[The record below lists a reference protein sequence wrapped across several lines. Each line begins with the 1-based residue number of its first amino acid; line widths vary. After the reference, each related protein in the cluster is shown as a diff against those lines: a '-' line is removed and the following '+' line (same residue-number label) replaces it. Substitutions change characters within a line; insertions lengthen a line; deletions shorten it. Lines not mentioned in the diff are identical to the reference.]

1 MSAPSASSSAAIPPA
16 AADDERLLISDQ
28 KDASSIWAIKVPN
41 FLLRRWEEVQEG
53 GIELGRLL
61 VDNSTTPPKVT
72 LRLTHPNEH
81 EVEGQRAKRARYDT
95 EGIPDEFD
103 VNIPV
108 ERSKNTYVF
117 SETKKVYEKGSGSGS
132 GDGGAGGEDVKPGVK
147 AYVPRDAWGRKKRD
161 KANPKLVARVDHEGH
176 VQPVRNAKYLQLV
189 KERGLDAEKSKRP
202 IVRMEDT
209 GLSQAEQNQLASGF
223 KSANSK
229 FGSNM
234 ILSNKPS
241 GERFARLER
250 HELTDRIFQCFRDH
264 PYWALTSLKQTLEQP
279 EAWLREVLKDVSEQ
293 VKDGQYQ
300 GYWQLKAVWKEGNF
314 NGTQGEGV
322 KGEVKDEDGLEPSV
336 MSEIM
341 DDDEVDDDDD
351 DDMEEVI

>member
-1 MSAPSASSSAAIPPA
+1 MSAPSASTSAAIPPA
-16 AADDERLLISDQ
+16 PADDERLLISDQ

-117 SETKKVYEKGSGSGS
+117 SETKKVYEKGSGSGA
-132 GDGGAGGEDVKPGVK
+132 GDRGAGGEDVKPGVK

-250 HELTDRIFQCFRDH
+250 HELTDRIFHCFRDH
-264 PYWALTSLKQTLEQP
+264 PYWSLTSLKQTLEQP

-300 GYWQLKAVWKEGNF
+300 GYWQLKAVWKEGNW
-314 NGTQGEGV
+314 NGAQGEGV
-322 KGEVKDEDGLEPSV
+322 KGEVKDEDGLEPFV
-336 MSEIM
+336 KPEIM
-341 DDDEVDDDDD
+341 DEDEDEDDD
-351 DDMEEVI
+351 DDMEEVM